1 MLAPRTMDI
10 NLNRGMP
17 SVPPN
22 LPFLLLLLG
31 GGAILL
37 GLLIIWNEELLR
49 WMVASIF
56 LLIGAV
62 LVLTGLRARRMLG

>member
-1 MLAPRTMDI
+1 MDI

-22 LPFLLLLLG
+22 LPFLLMVLGAGAIGFGLLL
-31 GGAILL
+31 
-37 GLLIIWNEELLR
+37 IWNEWLLR
-49 WMVASIF
+49 WMVAGVF

-62 LVLTGLRARRMLG
+62 LMMTGLRARRMLG